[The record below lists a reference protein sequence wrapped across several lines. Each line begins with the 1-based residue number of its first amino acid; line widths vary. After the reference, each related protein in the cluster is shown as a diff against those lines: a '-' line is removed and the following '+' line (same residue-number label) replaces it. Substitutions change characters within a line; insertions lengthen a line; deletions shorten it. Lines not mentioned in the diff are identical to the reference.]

1 MKMLRYHARDM
12 RQALARIRVEQGPDA
27 VILSTQRT
35 ADGVVVCAAVE
46 YDRGPVY
53 APANESA
60 PQPQRVEAAAP
71 PVDVAPRGGVTNPA
85 AEVVAPSHELVTA
98 AAEIA
103 LPPLTDPIVPSPVPT
118 IESPVVTAAAM
129 PLPMV
134 EGEGTV
140 QQEIRSLRHL
150 LESQVAALAWNDFTR
165 RQPMQARVLEELA
178 SLGLSR
184 ALALEIARELPDALD
199 ADQAAN
205 LPQALLARR
214 IPVTRSA
221 AFETGGCLALVGP
234 NGVGKTTTLAKLAT
248 RWVLERGA
256 QSLALISLDRE
267 RFGAQEQLHSLGRV
281 LGVPSIGVEDI
292 EDLPATLVSLYDRRL
307 TEPGLR
313 SRRSAAGSAA
323 AALPRH
329 RAVPRGRGQRPGRRT
344 RAGDDEVWRLAARP
358 LRGHEARRGHESGRC
373 AVGSRER
380 ATGPVMDIART
391 ARARRPGARAGPG
404 ARCKRGHAR
413 PAVGRDAGRRPARTT
428 VRSECP
434 CRGLILR
441 SARRRSCRSSADR
454 CA

>member
-85 AEVVAPSHELVTA
+85 AEVSHELVTA

-307 TEPGLR
+307 VLIDTPGLSPGSDR
-313 SRRSAAGSAA
+313 VEAQLGALQRLCPDIELCLVVAGSAQA
-323 AALPRH
+323 GALEQAMTRF
-329 RAVPRGRGQRPGRRT
+329 GGLRPAHCVVT
-344 RAGDDEVWRLAARP
+344 KLDEATSLGGVLSALASARLALSWISRGPHVPEDLEHARAP
-358 LRGHEARRGHESGRC
+358 ELVASAVTLARQSGATPDEDLLARRFGVNVHV
-373 AVGSRER
+373 A
-380 ATGPVMDIART
+380 A
-391 ARARRPGARAGPG
+391 
-404 ARCKRGHAR
+404 
-413 PAVGRDAGRRPARTT
+413 
-428 VRSECP
+428 
-434 CRGLILR
+434 
-441 SARRRSCRSSADR
+441 
-454 CA
+454 